1 MPFHSFTS
9 FENSLAA
16 WEMRGSID
24 ANGDVEGDGVAE
36 TLEGRVEL
44 GNLNTT
50 HVTQLVFKRQVVEER
65 FRRRCGLQKR
75 VPKNGL
81 QLVNGFEDLNDYQR
95 AKDERGRARL
105 VFATPMR
112 SRMIVTD

>member
-1 MPFHSFTS
+1 
-9 FENSLAA
+9 
-16 WEMRGSID
+16 MRGSID

-36 TLEGRVEL
+36 ALEGRVEL

-75 VPKNGL
+75 VPKNG
-81 QLVNGFEDLNDYQR
+81 FEDLSDHQR
-95 AKDERGRARL
+95 VKDERGRVRL

-112 SRMIVTD
+112 SRMIVTE